1 MNLNTCQNKIN
12 PMEQEKL
19 IEWKMGILLLIEQE
33 EIVLDLKIIKVKP
46 SMKALGV
53 ILDNRSDHV
62 DTICQRIRGLLCC
75 SE

>member
-1 MNLNTCQNKIN
+1 
-12 PMEQEKL
+12 
-19 IEWKMGILLLIEQE
+19 MGILLLIEQE

-62 DTICQRIRGLLCC
+62 DTKCQRIRGLLCC